1 VLLGEDTSWEW
12 EIRIIRYD
20 RPSGNYTYK
29 LLQVLAH
36 DGLLLS
42 FKREREREI
51 IGGPE
56 VSLDTVTAECENTYS
71 IVGPLK
77 YFRTKISQN

>member
-29 LLQVLAH
+29 LLQVLEH

-42 FKREREREI
+42 TIKREREI

-56 VSLDTVTAECENTYS
+56 VSLDTVTAESENTYS

>member
-1 VLLGEDTSWEW
+1 MRIQESQSWEW

-29 LLQVLAH
+29 LLQVLEH

-42 FKREREREI
+42 TIKREREI

-56 VSLDTVTAECENTYS
+56 VSLDTVTAESENTYS

>member
-1 VLLGEDTSWEW
+1 MRIQESQSWEK
-12 EIRIIRYD
+12 RIIRYD
-20 RPSGNYTYK
+20 RPSENYTYK
-29 LLQVLAH
+29 LLQVLEH

-42 FKREREREI
+42 TIKREREI

-56 VSLDTVTAECENTYS
+56 VSLDTVTAESENTYS

>member
-1 VLLGEDTSWEW
+1 MLLGEDTSWEW

-29 LLQVLAH
+29 LLQVLEH

-42 FKREREREI
+42 TIKREREI

-56 VSLDTVTAECENTYS
+56 VSLDTVTAEWEH
-71 IVGPLK
+71 I
-77 YFRTKISQN
+77 